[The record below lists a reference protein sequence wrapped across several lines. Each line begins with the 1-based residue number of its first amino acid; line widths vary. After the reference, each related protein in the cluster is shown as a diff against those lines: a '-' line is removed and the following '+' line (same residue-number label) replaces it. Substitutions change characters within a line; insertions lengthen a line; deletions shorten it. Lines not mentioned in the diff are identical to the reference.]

1 VSSRSVFAVV
11 LVASVLWTGCATVER
26 TPLAT
31 ETRKGIRTVAV
42 IDVPE
47 PEKYFLVPGLVP
59 GGPALYVFGAIGG
72 LILGGIEAARFE
84 AATDEFTA
92 ALKPTRPDVAR
103 HWNESVADLLRSKG
117 FEVTRLPPLPK
128 RAEGDGPD
136 CSAIAGKYDAVLLS
150 TISAGYAVESAVE
163 PRVYASLRLAS
174 GRCTETHFSD
184 SLLFSAK
191 PIGSFTH
198 VERDARFSYPSR
210 EALMADPQMA
220 GNALRAGV
228 AEIARRAAS
237 GL

>member
-1 VSSRSVFAVV
+1 MRSSPGIAAL
-11 LVASVLWTGCATVER
+11 LVASLLWTGCATVDR
-26 TPLAT
+26 TPLSS
-31 ETRKGIRTVAV
+31 ETRKGIKTIAV

-47 PEKYFLVPGLVP
+47 PEKYFLMPGLVP

-72 LILGGIEAARFE
+72 LVLGSIEAARLE

-92 ALKPTRPDVAR
+92 ALKPTHPDVAR
-103 HWNESVADLLRSKG
+103 HWNESVSDLLRSKG

-128 RAEGDGPD
+128 KAEGDDAD
-136 CSAIAGKYDAVLLS
+136 CSSIAGKFDAVLLS
-150 TISAGYAVESAVE
+150 TITAGYAVESAVE

-174 GRCTETHFSD
+174 SNCLETHYSD

-198 VERDARFSYPSR
+198 VERDAKFAYPSR
-210 EALMADPQMA
+210 EALIADPQTA
-220 GNALRAGV
+220 RSALRAGL
-228 AEIARRAAS
+228 AEIARRAAT